1 LARFCAGRGKRQVVI
16 IRRSSPVCRWL
27 NIGNARYAQI
37 QLREQLSVRAI
48 AQRWQFLFWNSHS
61 CFGSRTLKWRR
72 RSARA
77 FFHSQAVAWTGVLFC
92 GVASLTPEME
102 KAGNDDER
110 KGHAAE
116 LTNC

>member
-1 LARFCAGRGKRQVVI
+1 MAISL
-16 IRRSSPVCRWL
+16 L
-27 NIGNARYAQI
+27 
-37 QLREQLSVRAI
+37 EQS
-48 AQRWQFLFWNSHS
+48 FLFWIEVPW
-61 CFGSRTLKWRR
+61 WRR
-72 RSARA
+72 RSARP

>member
-1 LARFCAGRGKRQVVI
+1 MAAAQRASIFPFPGRG
-16 IRRSSPVCRWL
+16 
-27 NIGNARYAQI
+27 
-37 QLREQLSVRAI
+37 
-48 AQRWQFLFWNSHS
+48 
-61 CFGSRTLKWRR
+61 
-72 RSARA
+72 
-77 FFHSQAVAWTGVLFC
+77 WTGVLFC

>member
-1 LARFCAGRGKRQVVI
+1 MPAAL
-16 IRRSSPVCRWL
+16 RSS
-27 NIGNARYAQI
+27 
-37 QLREQLSVRAI
+37 SVHFSI
-48 AQRWQFLFWNSHS
+48 
-61 CFGSRTLKWRR
+61 
-72 RSARA
+72 
-77 FFHSQAVAWTGVLFC
+77 SQAVAWTGVLFC

>member
-1 LARFCAGRGKRQVVI
+1 LATIEDPDLA
-16 IRRSSPVCRWL
+16 
-27 NIGNARYAQI
+27 A
-37 QLREQLSVRAI
+37 
-48 AQRWQFLFWNSHS
+48 AQRAS
-61 CFGSRTLKWRR
+61 
-72 RSARA
+72 

>member
-1 LARFCAGRGKRQVVI
+1 VAA
-16 IRRSSPVCRWL
+16 
-27 NIGNARYAQI
+27 
-37 QLREQLSVRAI
+37 
-48 AQRWQFLFWNSHS
+48 AQRASI
-61 CFGSRTLKWRR
+61 
-72 RSARA
+72 
-77 FFHSQAVAWTGVLFC
+77 FHSQAVAWTGVLFC